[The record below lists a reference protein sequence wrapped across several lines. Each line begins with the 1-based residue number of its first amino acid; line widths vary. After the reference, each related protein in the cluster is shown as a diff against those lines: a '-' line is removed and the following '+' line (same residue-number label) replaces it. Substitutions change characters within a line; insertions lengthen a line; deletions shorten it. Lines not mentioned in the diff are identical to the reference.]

1 MTQLAC
7 DLAER
12 EEELDA
18 KATDA
23 HTEEVPDVPVND
35 DVTKGQGPHG
45 LKKTYQGVVSKVVH
59 CEGSFESL
67 SIALARV
74 MKQKRASLM
83 RMIILQIERLASG
96 ERMSKENFP
105 PEGDLPN
112 QIGQSRRRSF
122 YALKK
127 LPIRA
132 YCWHSDTKP
141 KTWYISHYIYKD
153 KDKLDTKD
161 TKIVHKN
168 WQRIEV
174 NGDDS

>member
-12 EEELDA
+12 EDELDA
-18 KATDA
+18 KANDA
-23 HTEEVPDVPVND
+23 HTEEVPDVPIND
-35 DVTKGQGPHG
+35 ELKAKQGPHG
-45 LKKTYQGVVSKVVH
+45 LKKTYEGAVSKVVH
-59 CEGSFESL
+59 CDGAFESL
-67 SIALARV
+67 SVALARV
-74 MKQKRASLM
+74 TKQKGTSLM
-83 RMIILQIERLASG
+83 RMIIIQIERLASG
-96 ERMSKENFP
+96 ERMSTENFP
-105 PEGDLPN
+105 PEGELPN
-112 QIGQSRRRSF
+112 AIGQTRHRLF

-141 KTWYISHYIYKD
+141 KTWFISHYIYKD
-153 KDKLDTKD
+153 KGKLDTKD
-161 TKIVHKN
+161 TNIVHKN